1 VSNWPFFRDIR
12 NIRHFRNFHWNFEKV
27 KQSLRLFVCKLAC
40 IFVWT
45 WLSIRILYINH
56 VIICTYDMVMRVHAF
71 LIVHIPIRIPWCDI
85 PYPRQKDFN
94 SKKSFAGCIQFKN
107 LYLLIVNVPI
117 FGKCRIANRIANE
130 LENLI

>member
-1 VSNWPFFRDIR
+1 MHSNIQISDAGIIFDADSEFQADYRGFDFLLFLGIKSESNRYNIFRIR
-12 NIRHFRNFHWNFEKV
+12 EF
-27 KQSLRLFVCKLAC
+27 
-40 IFVWT
+40 
-45 WLSIRILYINH
+45 
-56 VIICTYDMVMRVHAF
+56 
-71 LIVHIPIRIPWCDI
+71 
-85 PYPRQKDFN
+85 PYLRQKDFN